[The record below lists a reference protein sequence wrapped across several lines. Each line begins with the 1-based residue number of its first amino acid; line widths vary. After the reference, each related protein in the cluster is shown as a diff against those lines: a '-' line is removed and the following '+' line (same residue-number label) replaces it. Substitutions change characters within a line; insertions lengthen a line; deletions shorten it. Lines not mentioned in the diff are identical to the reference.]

1 MATSSFTSSVT
12 KALSQIEDQIQ
23 SLTDTLAVSGV
34 DVQGLNLQQLVQKV
48 NSELRRLRRQDQIVK
63 DLGYSSIRNLE
74 KGLKM
79 TTPESRRRKTKQY
92 YEETLPAELL
102 SLPLKLRV
110 TSDLRE
116 GARIDKFLV
125 ESLYPTFEEYLGSA
139 YSDPDKLLDKWAE
152 LETSECLLDLKN
164 WCVER
169 MFNVKERL
177 PSDKIRLED
186 LAVDSCA
193 LSSYTN
199 ESIRRELAT
208 WTAKTGL
215 SVTRE
220 EYEAF
225 WEDCSYDRIV
235 KKLLS
240 RYAGFPMSQYAI
252 QALKDE
258 GYIVGEDTW
267 KDGLELER
275 VAVAMAAVGEMEGKA
290 KWDTDFVDAAR
301 EAISKYPEEV
311 VRPHLS

>member
-23 SLTDTLAVSGV
+23 SLSDTLAGSEI
-34 DVQGLNLQQLVQKV
+34 DVQGLNLQQLIQKV
-48 NSELRRLRRQDQIVK
+48 NAELRRLRRQDQIIK

-79 TTPESRRRKTKQY
+79 TSPESRRRKTKQY

-102 SLPLKLRV
+102 SLPLK
-110 TSDLRE
+110 
-116 GARIDKFLV
+116 
-125 ESLYPTFEEYLGSA
+125 
-139 YSDPDKLLDKWAE
+139 

-225 WEDCSYDRIV
+225 WEDCSYDRVV

-240 RYAGFPMSQYAI
+240 RYAGCSMSQYAI

-311 VRPHLS
+311 VRPRLA